1 MPSLGIKEGRMQEIE
16 EVREQHISMSPLPFI
31 LFPLHNISVHTNYP
45 LHLAWFFLFCR
56 KRERE
61 DELAAIEKAKEKRDH
76 DKAWEVGESGREKG
90 WRDAASQF
98 LIFNEII
105 SKVPFF
111 STFGWNFFVCLFS
124 PPLASSTILSLPCS
138 FTPFLIHLPLTS
150 AQEGREVRVTSWRD
164 FLHKDSKEKVKKSK
178 QGAYRPP
185 KARPEQRVQAPP
197 KAQWYGVCVRAWGGG
212 GGGWGGSVSEWC
224 EWWSLIKLG
233 WLFSFQGHLVHV
245 DAAVCDTEHIFEWVN
260 GYSILLNHTADA
272 YRLYLSYEAPGGRD
286 HCTNKWW
293 ENE

>member
-1 MPSLGIKEGRMQEIE
+1 MRKRELEIKYAESRYQGREDARDRRGKGAAYFH
-16 EVREQHISMSPLPFI
+16 VSPPFHS
-31 LFPLHNISVHTNYP
+31 FSLHNISVHTNYP

-212 GGGWGGSVSEWC
+212 GEDEEGQWVS
-224 EWWSLIKLG
+224 
-233 WLFSFQGHLVHV
+233 
-245 DAAVCDTEHIFEWVN
+245 DASDEV
-260 GYSILLNHTADA
+260 
-272 YRLYLSYEAPGGRD
+272 
-286 HCTNKWW
+286 
-293 ENE
+293 